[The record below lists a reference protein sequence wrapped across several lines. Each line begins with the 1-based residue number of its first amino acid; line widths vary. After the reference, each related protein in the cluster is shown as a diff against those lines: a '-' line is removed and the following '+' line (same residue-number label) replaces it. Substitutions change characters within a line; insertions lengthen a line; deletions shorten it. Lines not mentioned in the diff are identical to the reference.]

1 MDGYAITND
10 KGKFVLNLKP
20 NATYT
25 IKISYLGMQNKE
37 IQVTTAAENITKQ
50 LFSKKAEL
58 N

>member
-1 MDGYAITND
+1 MVMITND

-37 IQVTTAAENITKQ
+37 IQVTTAAEQTKQ